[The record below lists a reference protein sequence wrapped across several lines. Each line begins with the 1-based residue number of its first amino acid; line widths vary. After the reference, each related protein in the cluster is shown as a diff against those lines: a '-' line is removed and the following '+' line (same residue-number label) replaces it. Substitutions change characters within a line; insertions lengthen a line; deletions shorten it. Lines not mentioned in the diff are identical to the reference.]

1 MKRIFGLQ
9 PPPPEPTRT
18 ETAPEVEPE
27 PAAPDLPQKRTLGAL
42 GLVNRSHLERLA
54 RIRAAEYNQRQEKEE
69 HP

>member
-27 PAAPDLPQKRTLGAL
+27 PAAPDLPQKRTPGAL
-42 GLVNRSHLERLA
+42 GLVTRSHL
-54 RIRAAEYNQRQEKEE
+54 
-69 HP
+69 